1 MVVTSR
7 PLTPRVC
14 SWVVIESVIR
24 TEVGD
29 VTNQARRK
37 LTNDKVVIEK
47 DLPFVGKASSH
58 L

>member
-14 SWVVIESVIR
+14 SWIVIESVIW

-29 VTNQARRK
+29 VTNQK